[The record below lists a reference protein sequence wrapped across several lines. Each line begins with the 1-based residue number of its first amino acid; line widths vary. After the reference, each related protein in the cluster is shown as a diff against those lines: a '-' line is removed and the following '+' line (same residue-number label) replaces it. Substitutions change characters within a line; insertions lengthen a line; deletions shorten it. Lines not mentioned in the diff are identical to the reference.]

1 MLKYIPGFAL
11 ILAISLPAQ
20 FIQSQITVNGTEEV
34 SAVAIAIIL
43 GVLIRNLIGIPDSC
57 KPGTSFAVKRIL
69 RVEIA
74 LVGRNSAWVKY

>member
-1 MLKYIPGFAL
+1 MLKYGPGFAL
-11 ILAISLPAQ
+11 IFVISLLAR
-20 FIQSQITVNGTEEV
+20 FIQSQITVNGKEVV

-69 RVEIA
+69 RVGIA
-74 LVGRNSAWVKY
+74 LMGA